1 MSKALNNRPTPIIN
15 DISKPSSGLAGPGW
29 ICLHRNLRKHWVY
42 QNPVYL
48 KIWIEFLL
56 LANFDR
62 RESVI
67 NNRVVVLKK
76 GQFIFGRKE
85 FSKRLGVTEHQI
97 RRFITNA
104 QTTAMLH
111 KVNRHKYS
119 IITITN
125 YDFYQGSR
133 QQSATKTPGERHEAA
148 TSKQV
153 NKYKG
158 RNRKIS
164 APKDMGI

>member
-1 MSKALNNRPTPIIN
+1 MKTVSPNLPNPITSDTSKQN
-15 DISKPSSGLAGPGW
+15 SGLAGPGW

-104 QTTAMLH
+104 ITTNMVH

-125 YDFYQGSR
+125 YDIYQERR
-133 QQSATKTPGERHEAA
+133 QQSATKTPGKRHEST

-153 NKYKG
+153 NKYKS
-158 RNRKIS
+158 RNRNIS